1 MRGRGREAGSLT
13 SRDPTGTL
21 CSLRAVGFRSRRP
34 TIGSGRMSAGTSVK
48 LVLPSEVRL
57 IDLVH
62 TASEQMAGLAGFDE
76 DEALNVGL
84 AVREAVI
91 NAMVHG
97 NGEDPAR
104 SVSVALTIGAD
115 ALQATVCDQGNGF
128 DPERAP
134 DPRSGENRLRTSGRG
149 LLLMEAFVDE
159 VEIRRQPTGGM
170 EVVMKKRLPDK
181 SDEDG
186 DS

>member
-1 MRGRGREAGSLT
+1 MTE
-13 SRDPTGTL
+13 
-21 CSLRAVGFRSRRP
+21 
-34 TIGSGRMSAGTSVK
+34 GTSVK

-62 TASEQMAGLAGFDE
+62 AASEKMAALAGFDD

-97 NGEDPAR
+97 NGEDASR
-104 SVSVALTIGAD
+104 SVFVTLTSDDQG
-115 ALQATVCDQGNGF
+115 LRATILDQGNGF
-128 DPERAP
+128 DRDTAP
-134 DPRSGENRLRTSGRG
+134 DPRVGDNRMRSSGRG

-159 VEIRRQPTGGM
+159 VRFRREAGGGT
-170 EVVMKKRLPDK
+170 EVVMTKRRPRPKRTGRGRKQNGGTDK
-181 SDEDG
+181 GPKAE
-186 DS
+186 